1 MKGVNLITEN
11 PITAERLSQLRSAAG
26 EGPLLILTHDSPDP
40 DALASGNAMGFLC
53 EQAWEIPCELAYTG
67 LVARAENRTMLHL
80 LTPKWRRVEDLSDLS
95 RFSGVALVDTQP
107 AAGNNRLPEGIIPQ
121 IVIDHHHP
129 VREGLGRV
137 AYADVRPDLG
147 STTTMLFQY
156 LEAADI
162 TPNADLATAMFY
174 GLQTD
179 TKGLARGATIA
190 DELAYIQLLA
200 WLDREKLIQVE
211 QAGLPREYFQAI
223 SDGLQATRLYGSA
236 VIAFLGAMHRPD
248 RAAEMAD
255 ILIRL
260 EHAKAVLCL
269 GTHDETL
276 YLSLRTQPPGKDAG
290 LLVQHIVTASGKAG
304 GHGAMAGGQVPL
316 DERSTDSLV
325 DEIEGR
331 FLDVMG
337 EEKQSKIPLLQME

>member
-1 MKGVNLITEN
+1 MKGLNLTTEN
-11 PITAERLSQLRSAAG
+11 PVTPERLSKLRSAAG
-26 EGPLLILTHDSPDP
+26 GGPLLILTHDSPDP
-40 DALASGNAMGFLC
+40 DALASGNAAGFLF
-53 EQAWEIPCELAYTG
+53 EHAWGIPYELAYTG

-80 LTPKWRRVEDLSDLS
+80 LTPEWRRIDDLSDLS
-95 RFSGVALVDTQP
+95 RYSGVALVDTQP
-107 AAGNNRLPEGIIPQ
+107 GAGNNRLPPDILPQ

-129 VREGLGRV
+129 IREQLGRV

-162 TPNADLATAMFY
+162 TPNAELATAMFY

-223 SDGLQATRLYGSA
+223 SDGLQATRLFGSA
-236 VIAFLGAMHRPD
+236 VIAFLGTMHRPD
-248 RAAEMAD
+248 LAAEMAD

-260 EHAKAVLCL
+260 EQAKAVLCL

-276 YLSLRTQPPGKDAG
+276 YLSLRTQSTGKDAG

-316 DERSTDSLV
+316 NERATDELV
-325 DEIEGR
+325 TEIEAR

-337 EEKQSKIPLLQME
+337 EDKQPETPLLEIE